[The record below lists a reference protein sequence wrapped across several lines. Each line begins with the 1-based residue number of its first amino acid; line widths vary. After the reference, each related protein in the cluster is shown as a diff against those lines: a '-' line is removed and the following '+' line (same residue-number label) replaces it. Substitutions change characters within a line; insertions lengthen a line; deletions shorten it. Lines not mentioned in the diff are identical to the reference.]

1 MDIARTMRETN
12 NNVFIFF
19 MISLLYYISFSDS
32 IKQKI
37 RLSVPMLL
45 CRLET
50 EIFIWE
56 VAGTEE
62 LFKNFFQTDV
72 FAG

>member
-1 MDIARTMRETN
+1 
-12 NNVFIFF
+12 